1 MKRLILIST
10 MMLIG
15 IILSAQ
21 TSVSVLYSP
30 QDAGKGLRID
40 QQENT
45 YGIYGSVA
53 YGNYKSI
60 YGYAKDHYRM
70 VVGAT
75 KHSEQSYIGIG
86 VAYSRFGETDLPV
99 ASKAL
104 IPVTIELCGG
114 VKIGRLICGLAV
126 DVVKFSAGVNF
137 GFNFGSEE

>member
-10 MMLIG
+10 MMLMAAV
-15 IILSAQ
+15 LSAQ

-45 YGIYGSVA
+45 YGLYGSVA

-70 VVGAT
+70 TVGAT
-75 KHSEQSYIGIG
+75 KHSEQSYVGIG

-126 DVVKFSAGVNF
+126 DVVKYSAGVNV
-137 GFNFGSEE
+137 GFNFGNKE

>member
-40 QQENT
+40 QQETT

-70 VVGAT
+70 AVGAT
-75 KHSEQSYIGIG
+75 KHSEQSYVGIG
-86 VAYSRFGETDLPV
+86 VAYCRFGDTDLPA

-137 GFNFGSEE
+137 GFNFGNKE

>member
-1 MKRLILIST
+1 
-10 MMLIG
+10 MMLIIG
-15 IILSAQ
+15 ISLSAQ
-21 TSVSVLYSP
+21 TSVSILYSP

-45 YGIYGSVA
+45 YGLYGSVA

-75 KHSEQSYIGIG
+75 KHLLPEQSYVGIG
-86 VAYSRFGETDLPV
+86 VAYSRFGETDLPA

-137 GFNFGSEE
+137 GFMFGNKE

>member
-1 MKRLILIST
+1 
-10 MMLIG
+10 MMLMAAV
-15 IILSAQ
+15 LSAQ

-30 QDAGKGLRID
+30 QDNGKGLRID

-75 KHSEQSYIGIG
+75 KHSEQSYVGIG
-86 VAYSRFGETDLPV
+86 VAYCRFGDTDLPA